1 MNTIHEML
9 LPDLND
15 LKIAERRAEAVAWR
29 RAQEAT
35 EARPSERTWSLS
47 GVLRLPSFR
56 HSGHA
61 TKAI

>member
-9 LPDLND
+9 LPELND
-15 LKIAERRAEAVAWR
+15 LKIAGRRAEALAWR
-29 RAQEAT
+29 QAQEAT

-47 GVLRLPSFR
+47 AVLRLPSLR